1 MAKLYKCTIT
11 LSLHYIELITKA
23 TALIKEMWRPA
34 SRFWIR
40 TRQSAFTFYQHLMSL
55 KTTICYAYS
64 RIRTDWKCESLL
76 TKWFH

>member
-23 TALIKEMWRPA
+23 TALIKEMWRP
-34 SRFWIR
+34 SE
-40 TRQSAFTFYQHLMSL
+40 HLMSL

-64 RIRTDWKCESLL
+64 RIQTDWKCESLL
-76 TKWFH
+76 TKWFHSFLKST